1 MSQPRDQI
9 IRQARESELSPQVIG
24 ISHRRVPR
32 KLFSPVGLLLNGFI
46 LLSILGGFILCFPFA
61 SNTGTFTS
69 LDTSFFTAISAVT
82 VTGHTV
88 VSTSTYWSPFGQLII
103 FLLMLVGGLGFMV
116 LATFLLMLMGGRST
130 LEERL
135 LMRDFMRD
143 TVGIDHLRE
152 INRVGRRVIL
162 IVFVI
167 YILGA
172 AGIFLQLNPLNG
184 INTLQD
190 IWHSL
195 FLSVSS
201 FNNAGLNI
209 LPEAGDGSSLTRF
222 AENPIFLII
231 PTLLIMFGGLGWLVL
246 VDLYKNHKFSRF
258 NLNTKLVIVTSIF
271 LWGFGL
277 FFLLVGESFNPDTL
291 GQLNWTDKIMN
302 AIFGSVSGRTAGF
315 VTIDFADVT
324 TPTKLIF
331 SILMFIGGG
340 AGSVAGGIKVATFG
354 LIVASVISALKGR
367 SEVEAF
373 GRQINP
379 AQFYRAITV
388 ALLGLGLIIITTPV
402 LTLTDPNMPFVDLL
416 FDTVSAFGTT
426 GTSTGVAGDLSVSGK
441 CIFMVA
447 MLVGRLGPVAL
458 ALTIS
463 EYGRGTN
470 YRFMRERVEIA

>member
-1 MSQPRDQI
+1 M
-9 IRQARESELSPQVIG
+9 
-24 ISHRRVPR
+24 
-32 KLFSPVGLLLNGFI
+32 
-46 LLSILGGFILCFPFA
+46 
-61 SNTGTFTS
+61 
-69 LDTSFFTAISAVT
+69 
-82 VTGHTV
+82 
-88 VSTSTYWSPFGQLII
+88 
-103 FLLMLVGGLGFMV
+103 
-116 LATFLLMLMGGRST
+116 
-130 LEERL
+130 
-135 LMRDFMRD
+135 
-143 TVGIDHLRE
+143 
-152 INRVGRRVIL
+152 
-162 IVFVI
+162 
-167 YILGA
+167 
-172 AGIFLQLNPLNG
+172 
-184 INTLQD
+184 
-190 IWHSL
+190 
-195 FLSVSS
+195 
-201 FNNAGLNI
+201 
-209 LPEAGDGSSLTRF
+209 
-222 AENPIFLII
+222 
-231 PTLLIMFGGLGWLVL
+231 
-246 VDLYKNHKFSRF
+246 
-258 NLNTKLVIVTSIF
+258 
-271 LWGFGL
+271 
-277 FFLLVGESFNPDTL
+277 GESFNPDTL

-379 AQFYRAITV
+379 SQFYRAITV

-402 LTLTDPNMPFVDLL
+402 LTLTDPNMPIVDLL

-426 GTSTGVAGDLSVSGK
+426 GTSTGVASDLSVSGK

>member
-1 MSQPRDQI
+1 M
-9 IRQARESELSPQVIG
+9 RQARDSELSPQVMR
-24 ISHRRVPR
+24 ISHRRAPR
-32 KLFSPVGLLLNGFI
+32 KFFSPVSLLLNGF
-46 LLSILGGFILCFPFA
+46 LVLSILGGILLCLPFS
-61 SNTGTFTS
+61 SNSGTFSS

-88 VSTSTYWSPFGQLII
+88 VSTSTYWSPFGQVII
-103 FLLMLVGGLGFMV
+103 FLLMLIGGLGFMV

-162 IVFVI
+162 IVFII
-167 YILGA
+167 YGLGA
-172 AGIFLQLNPLNG
+172 TGIFFQLNPLNG
-184 INTLQD
+184 INTLRD

-209 LPEAGDGSSLTRF
+209 LPETPTGSSLSRF
-222 AENPIFLII
+222 ATDSTFLII

-246 VDLYKNHKFSRF
+246 VDLYKNHRFSRF
-258 NLNTKLVIVTSIF
+258 NLNTKLVLVTSIF
-271 LWGFGL
+271 LWVFGL
-277 FFLLVGESFNPDTL
+277 FFLLAGESFNPETL
-291 GQLNWTDKIMN
+291 GQFNWTDKLIN

-315 VTIDFADVT
+315 ATINFAEVT

-331 SILMFIGGG
+331 SILMFIGGE

-367 SEVEAF
+367 PEVEAF
-373 GRQINP
+373 GRRLSSV
-379 AQFYRAITV
+379 QFYRAITV
-388 ALLGLGLIIITTPV
+388 AILGVGLIIITTPV

-426 GTSTGVAGDLSVSGK
+426 GTSTGVAGNLSVPGK

-458 ALTIS
+458 ALMIP
-463 EYGRGTN
+463 EYDRGTN
-470 YRFMRERVEIA
+470 YRYIQERVEIA